1 MTLHSNIL
9 STIGKTPLVR
19 INRLSAGTS
28 AEILAKIEFFNPG
41 GSVKDRIALNM
52 IETAEREGVL
62 KPGMTIIE
70 PTSGNTGIGLAM
82 VAAVKGYRVIF
93 TMPETMSIERRK
105 ILKHYGAQIILTPDN
120 QGMAGA
126 VAEAERIADQPGYFM
141 PRQFSNPANP
151 EIHRRTTA
159 LEIINDL
166 GDFVPDFFVAGVG
179 TGGTLTGNGEVL
191 KQTYPDL
198 KIIAVEPSASPV
210 LSGGKPGL
218 HKIQGI
224 GAGFIPEVLNRNIID
239 EIIRVDNESAIQTA
253 QRLAKAEGILAG
265 ISSGANMFAALQIAQ
280 RTRNKCL
287 IATVFPDTGERY
299 ISTELFGDI

>member
-1 MTLHSNIL
+1 MTLNSNIL

-151 EIHRRTTA
+151 EVHRRTTA
-159 LEIINDL
+159 PEIIADL
-166 GDFVPDFFVAGVG
+166 GSLVPDYFVAGVG
-179 TGGTLTGNGEVL
+179 TGGT
-191 KQTYPDL
+191 
-198 KIIAVEPSASPV
+198 
-210 LSGGKPGL
+210 
-218 HKIQGI
+218 
-224 GAGFIPEVLNRNIID
+224 
-239 EIIRVDNESAIQTA
+239 
-253 QRLAKAEGILAG
+253 
-265 ISSGANMFAALQIAQ
+265 
-280 RTRNKCL
+280 
-287 IATVFPDTGERY
+287 
-299 ISTELFGDI
+299 

>member
-1 MTLHSNIL
+1 MTLNSNIL

-105 ILKHYGAQIILTPDN
+105 ILKHYGAQIILTPAN

-239 EIIRVDNESAIQTA
+239 EIVRVDNESAIQTA
-253 QRLAKAEGILAG
+253 RRLAKAEGILAG
-265 ISSGANMFAALQIAQ
+265 ISSGANMFATLQIAQ